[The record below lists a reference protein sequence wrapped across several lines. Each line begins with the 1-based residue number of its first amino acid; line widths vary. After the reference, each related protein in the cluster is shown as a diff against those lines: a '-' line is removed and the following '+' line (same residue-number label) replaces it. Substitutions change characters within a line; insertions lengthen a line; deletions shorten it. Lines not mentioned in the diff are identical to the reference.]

1 MTLDERILRLEKRIA
16 EYDDLFGMSPIGNR
30 DTDIEVLSLFKE
42 LRQRRIDNERLKAEN
57 RRLRTLLED
66 DDLR

>member
-1 MTLDERILRLEKRIA
+1 MKVRDVQPIMEHLLDRAEKA
-16 EYDDLFGMSPIGNR
+16 E
-30 DTDIEVLSLFKE
+30 KE
-42 LRQRRIDNERLKAEN
+42 LQTLRADNERLKAEN